1 MNNTKLIIVVPCYN
15 EEEVLQ
21 ETTRQLSTVLSG
33 MEQEGKITEGKLLYV
48 DDGSRDATWHI
59 IEQLSTENLRVMGL
73 KLAHNVG
80 HQQALWAGLEWAA
93 NAPFDAIVSIDA
105 DLQDD
110 VQAIVEMTERFNE
123 GTDIVYGVR
132 KERKTDTFFKKH
144 TAQAFYK
151 LMQTMGG
158 DVVYNHA
165 DFRLMSKRALQ
176 ALVAHPERNLFL
188 RGIVRSLGYPSD
200 FVYYDRHERFAGES
214 KYPLSKML
222 NFAIDG
228 ITSFSVKPLRL
239 ITTFGLLFML
249 VAIAII
255 GYDKEKLEAFRKLMV
270 NAFRDSRNG
279 TVRDFVIKCGYDKEE
294 AFQFTDGRD
303 TFIDIDDE
311 INQKENVYYF
321 YFQTESAWSPN
332 VEVFTKIIREKF
344 DDEFELEHCSEES
357 GMGIYINT
365 DSDGLFFPDRYYLDC
380 CINNEYY
387 TEYYKTK
394 EAVLDWIKEKFPTV
408 DVTVNTALH
417 KIEDA
422 VEKCLGDDEDGYIS
436 LHEFSYD

>member
-1 MNNTKLIIVVPCYN
+1 MKNTKLIIVVPCYN

-21 ETTRQLSTVLSG
+21 ETTRQLSTVLSS
-33 MEQEGKITEGKLLYV
+33 MEQEGTITEGKLLYV

-59 IEQLSTENLRVMGL
+59 IEQLSTENPRVMGL

-200 FVYYDRHERFAGES
+200 YVYYDRHERFAGES

-239 ITTFGLLFML
+239 ITTFGLLFMF
-249 VAIAII
+249 VAIVII
-255 GYDKEKLEAFRKLMV
+255 GYAL
-270 NAFRDSRNG
+270 
-279 TVRDFVIKCGYDKEE
+279 Y
-294 AFQFTDGRD
+294 
-303 TFIDIDDE
+303 
-311 INQKENVYYF
+311 
-321 YFQTESAWSPN
+321 
-332 VEVFTKIIREKF
+332 
-344 DDEFELEHCSEES
+344 EHLI
-357 GMGIYINT
+357 GHTIVGWT
-365 DSDGLFFPDRYYLDC
+365 
-380 CINNEYY
+380 
-387 TEYYKTK
+387 
-394 EAVLDWIKEKFPTV
+394 
-408 DVTVNTALH
+408 
-417 KIEDA
+417 
-422 VEKCLGDDEDGYIS
+422 S
-436 LHEFSYD
+436 L